1 MRALGG
7 LDNDEV
13 LIPLIAVEVP
23 IAHILPHDVVVIV
36 ASGSCLLHLLFWFQL
51 EPQWFTVPFF
61 IHTLTS
67 T

>member
-1 MRALGG
+1 MQAFGG

-23 IAHILPHDVVVIV
+23 IARICSHDVVVVV
-36 ASGSCLLHLLFWFQL
+36 ATGGFCCIRFL
-51 EPQWFTVPFF
+51 V
-61 IHTLTS
+61 S